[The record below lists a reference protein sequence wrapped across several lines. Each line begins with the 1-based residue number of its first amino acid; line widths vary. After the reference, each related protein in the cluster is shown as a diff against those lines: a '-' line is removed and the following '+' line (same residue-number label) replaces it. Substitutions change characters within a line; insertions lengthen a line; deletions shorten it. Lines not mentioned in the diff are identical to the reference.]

1 MGTPRGAA
9 DRLSALVGR
18 RVALRHRLPPV
29 EGTALLT
36 DAVGELADDG
46 PSAVLVHTRRGV
58 VRVARDAVV
67 AVREIPPPMPRRPSW
82 AAVARLERICADAW
96 PPVVQRPLGQW
107 RLRAAGGFTGR
118 ANSAL
123 VVGDPGM
130 PVPDALASVCA
141 FAAEHGVPPR
151 VQVAMDSPWQRAI
164 TAHGWIRDDAHPA
177 GADVVVL
184 VAELPELAA
193 PSDPGPPEDGPPEAG
208 LPEAGLGNARLGEAG
223 LGNAGLGE
231 AGLGEAGLGGSPDG
245 PGRSTF
251 AGPDPAGPLLGRWA
265 AGPDVR
271 PGALGGVR
279 LTIDDRPDQD
289 WWAFIGDHP
298 VTDDQRHVLT
308 APGLPDVGY
317 GLARDAGAAVG
328 AVRLAVVDGH
338 LHVARLEVAA
348 DYRRRGLGLAMMRA
362 AAQWAMTRAAA
373 NWCVLQVAE
382 HNTAALALYRRLGF
396 RLHHRYQYLR
406 PN

>member
-1 MGTPRGAA
+1 LRGAFLVARHRPVRQYHGVGTPRGAA

-29 EGTALLT
+29 DGTALLT

-141 FAAEHGVPPR
+141 FAAEHGVAPR

-164 TAHGWIRDDAHPA
+164 ITHGWTRDDAHPA
-177 GADVVVL
+177 GADVAVL

-193 PSDPGPPEDGPPEAG
+193 PSAPGSTEDGPPEAG
-208 LPEAGLGNARLGEAG
+208 LPEAGLG
-223 LGNAGLGE
+223 
-231 AGLGEAGLGGSPDG
+231 EAGLGGSPG
-245 PGRSTF
+245 G
-251 AGPDPAGPLLGRWA
+251 LGET
-265 AGPDVR
+265 G
-271 PGALGGVR
+271 LGGVR
-279 LTIDDRPDQD
+279 LSVDDRPDQD

-406 PN
+406 PD

>member
-1 MGTPRGAA
+1 VGTPRGAA
-9 DRLSALVGR
+9 DRLRTLVGR

-29 EGTALLT
+29 DGTALLT

-141 FAAEHGVPPR
+141 FAAEHGVAPR

-164 TAHGWIRDDAHPA
+164 TVHGWTRDDAHPA
-177 GADVVVL
+177 GADVAVL

-193 PSDPGPPEDGPPEAG
+193 PSDPGAAEDGLPDDG
-208 LPEAGLGNARLGEAG
+208 LPGAGPPGAGLGDSA
-223 LGNAGLGE
+223 
-231 AGLGEAGLGGSPDG
+231 DG
-245 PGRSTF
+245 PGGSTF
-251 AGPDPAGPLLGRWA
+251 AGPDAAGPLLAGWA
-265 AGPDVR
+265 AATAAG

-279 LTIDDRPDQD
+279 LTIDDRPDQH

-298 VTDDQRHVLT
+298 VTDEQRHVLT

-317 GLARDAGAAVG
+317 GLARDGGAVVG